1 MMNVTLELR
10 PEIEKRVAAEAAARG
25 LTVEAYLLSVIE
37 GGTSSWGE
45 DSATCE
51 EFEAD
56 MDLLA
61 EGSERLPVL
70 EPYLFSRESIYADHD

>member
-1 MMNVTLELR
+1 MMNVTLELT
-10 PEIEKRVAAEAAARG
+10 PEIEERVVAEAAVRG
-25 LTVEAYLLSVIE
+25 LSVETYLLSVIK

-70 EPYLFSRESIYADHD
+70 EPHLFSRESIYADHD

>member
-1 MMNVTLELR
+1 MNVILQLK
-10 PEIEKRVAAEAAARG
+10 PEIERRVTAEAVAQG
-25 LTVEAYLLSVIE
+25 ISVEEYIMSLIE
-37 GGTSSWGE
+37 GGALLLGSPE
-45 DSATCE
+45 ATTPE

-70 EPYLFSRESIYADHD
+70 SPDALTRESIYI